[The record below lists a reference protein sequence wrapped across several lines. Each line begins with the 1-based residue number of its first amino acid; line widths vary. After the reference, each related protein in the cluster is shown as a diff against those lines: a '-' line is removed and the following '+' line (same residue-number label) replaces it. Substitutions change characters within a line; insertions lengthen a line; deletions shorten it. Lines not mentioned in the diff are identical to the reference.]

1 MDIPIAE
8 IISTDVMLSSPRQT
22 VYLFKNLTE
31 LRPQV
36 SLRTIKPAN
45 NDHDSASNQPLLRKV
60 PATSTS
66 SNTVTPPAS
75 SNVTQTRSGQI
86 VKPNNLFKDFVQWEI

>member
-1 MDIPIAE
+1 MDVPIAE
-8 IISTDVMLSSPRQT
+8 IMSTYVMLSSPRQT
-22 VYLFKNLTE
+22 VCLFNLTE

-36 SLRTIKPAN
+36 CLRTIKPAN

-86 VKPNNLFKDFVQWEI
+86 VKPNNLYKDFVQ